1 MAFDFNK
8 IKGLFIVQDPEP
20 PKEEKKESGNVETNN
35 SNNTS
40 KEKKTPLINVVPS
53 AVDDKIRDTLLQ
65 ALADNNMEGF
75 DYFEFKQSL
84 QTLGKM
90 PLDEATQFKS
100 AFATAATM
108 GITKDKLLQSADYYK
123 KVLQKEKEKFDIAV
137 KGQNNSN
144 VLKKKEELENLKKVI
159 LEKSSQIKRLT
170 EEITAHNEQ
179 IEQGN
184 KFINEAEGK
193 ILGTVNNFE
202 ASFNSV
208 NGAIEIDIEKIKK
221 HL

>member
-8 IKGLFIVQDPEP
+8 LKGLFIVQDPEV
-20 PKEEKKESGNVETNN
+20 PKVENTENTKNEAPSKNSTKKEITQPNISL
-35 SNNTS
+35 
-40 KEKKTPLINVVPS
+40 P
-53 AVDDKIRDTLLQ
+53 A
-65 ALADNNMEGF
+65 AADNNMEGF

-84 QTLGKM
+84 ATLSKM

-108 GITKDKLLQSADYYK
+108 GITKENLLQSADYYK
-123 KVLQKEKEKFDIAV
+123 KVLHKEKEKFDVAV
-137 KGQNNSN
+137 KGQNNAN
-144 VLKKKEELENLKKVI
+144 VLKKKEELETLKKVI
-159 LEKSSQIKRLT
+159 LEKSAQIKRLT
-170 EEITAHNEQ
+170 DEITGHNEQ

-184 KFINEAEGK
+184 KFVNEAEGK

>member
-1 MAFDFNK
+1 
-8 IKGLFIVQDPEP
+8 
-20 PKEEKKESGNVETNN
+20 
-35 SNNTS
+35 
-40 KEKKTPLINVVPS
+40 
-53 AVDDKIRDTLLQ
+53 
-65 ALADNNMEGF
+65 MEGF

-84 QTLGKM
+84 ATLSKM

-108 GITKDKLLQSADYYK
+108 GITKENLLQSADYYK
-123 KVLQKEKEKFDIAV
+123 KVLHKEKEKFDVAV
-137 KGQNNSN
+137 KGQNNAN
-144 VLKKKEELENLKKVI
+144 VLKKKEELETLKKVI
-159 LEKSSQIKRLT
+159 LEKSAQIKRLT

-184 KFINEAEGK
+184 KFVNEAEGK

>member
-8 IKGLFIVQDPEP
+8 LKGLFIVQDPEV
-20 PKEEKKESGNVETNN
+20 PKVENTENTKNEAPSKNSTKKEITQPNISL
-35 SNNTS
+35 
-40 KEKKTPLINVVPS
+40 PA

-84 QTLGKM
+84 ATLSKM

-108 GITKDKLLQSADYYK
+108 GITKENLLQSADYYK
-123 KVLQKEKEKFDIAV
+123 KVLHKEKEKFDVAV
-137 KGQNNSN
+137 KGQNN
-144 VLKKKEELENLKKVI
+144 ELETLKKVI
-159 LEKSSQIKRLT
+159 LEKSAQIKRLT
-170 EEITAHNEQ
+170 DEITGHNEQ

-184 KFINEAEGK
+184 KFVNEAEGK

>member
-8 IKGLFIVQDPEP
+8 LKGLFIVQDPEV
-20 PKEEKKESGNVETNN
+20 PKVENTENTKNEAPSKNSTKKEITQPNISL
-35 SNNTS
+35 
-40 KEKKTPLINVVPS
+40 PA

-84 QTLGKM
+84 ATLSKM

-108 GITKDKLLQSADYYK
+108 GITKENLLQSADYYK
-123 KVLQKEKEKFDIAV
+123 KVLHKEKEKFDVAV
-137 KGQNNSN
+137 KGQNNAN
-144 VLKKKEELENLKKVI
+144 VLKKKEELETLKKVI
-159 LEKSSQIKRLT
+159 LEKSAQIKRLT
-170 EEITAHNEQ
+170 DEITSHNEQ

-184 KFINEAEGK
+184 KFVNEAEGK